1 MIILASASPRRQEI
15 LKLIT
20 ENFIVI
26 PSDIDE
32 GVPNNIEIEKSPEYL
47 AVKKAKHIYEN
58 GHKNDVV
65 IGCDTGVF
73 IDGKMLGK
81 PKNKEDA
88 KQMLTELS
96 GRKHKVITGCCI
108 CTNSKVN
115 SFSQV
120 TEVEFYELTEE
131 EIESYIATGEP
142 MDKAGAYAIQGK
154 CAIYIDKI
162 EGDYNNVVGLPV
174 SRIYRELQKIGND
187 FYTW

>member
-1 MIILASASPRRQEI
+1 MIILASASPRRQEL

-32 GVPNNIEIEKSPEYL
+32 CVPNNIETEKSPEYL

-108 CTNSKVN
+108 CANSKVN

-120 TEVEFYELTEE
+120 TEV
-131 EIESYIATGEP
+131 
-142 MDKAGAYAIQGK
+142 
-154 CAIYIDKI
+154 
-162 EGDYNNVVGLPV
+162 
-174 SRIYRELQKIGND
+174 
-187 FYTW
+187 

>member
-1 MIILASASPRRQEI
+1 MIILASASPRRQEL

-32 GVPNNIEIEKSPEYL
+32 CVPNNIETEKSPEYL

-58 GHKNDVV
+58 GHRNDVV
-65 IGCDTGVF
+65 ISCDTGVF

-108 CTNSKVN
+108 CKNSTVN
-115 SFSQV
+115 SFSMV
-120 TEVEFYELTEE
+120 TEVEFYPLTEK

-142 MDKAGAYAIQGK
+142 MDKAGAYGAQGRG
-154 CAIYIDKI
+154 ALFVERID
-162 EGDYNNVVGLPV
+162 GDFFNVMGLPLH
-174 SRIYRELQKIGND
+174 RLYKMLKKCGIAI
-187 FYTW
+187 

>member
-1 MIILASASPRRQEI
+1 M
-15 LKLIT
+15 
-20 ENFIVI
+20 
-26 PSDIDE
+26 
-32 GVPNNIEIEKSPEYL
+32 
-47 AVKKAKHIYEN
+47 KKAKHIYEN
-58 GHKNDVV
+58 GHRNDVV

-108 CTNSKVN
+108 CGNSKVN

-142 MDKAGAYAIQGK
+142 MDKAGAYGIQG
-154 CAIYIDKI
+154 AFGVYICGI
-162 EGDYNNVVGLPV
+162 EGDYNTIVGLPLARV
-174 SRIYRELQKIGND
+174 YQEMKKYIY
-187 FYTW
+187 